1 MTIRDQLL
9 KHMGIVQWK
18 LRDPTVLR
26 GEHAGYITNSTK
38 LVIIADE
45 RIDLGNIFIKDILRS
60 MMIDSHQVCC
70 LLTKEISLLPTV
82 LLCPCWILG
91 KELPINSKKWV
102 IHTLP
107 LKKIYFNPQLKRD
120 LWMKICQHENNF
132 QFKNKLI

>member
-9 KHMGIVQWK
+9 KDMGIMQWE
-18 LRDPTVLR
+18 LRDSTVLR
-26 GEHAGYITNSTK
+26 GEHAGYIPDSTQ

-45 RIDLGNIFIKDILRS
+45 RIDLDNIFIKDILRA

-70 LLTKEISLLPTV
+70 LLTKEISLLPKD

-91 KELPINSKKWV
+91 KKLPINSKKWV

-107 LKKIYFNPQLKRD
+107 LKEIYSNPQSKRA
-120 LWMKICQHENNF
+120 LWAEICQHENNF
-132 QFKNKLI
+132 QFKIN